1 MLLGDGMD
9 GRTLTHEILSQ
20 LPVARQTTAWG
31 TLGTI
36 KPYLGFDT
44 ESDVQHLV
52 EAIAGADHGAILDVL
67 TNRTNAQRQQ
77 ITKVFQALTKQDLLK
92 SMGAAL
98 SGDLER
104 VIVGLLKPL
113 AQYDAHELR
122 AAMQGMGTDEDA
134 LIEILST
141 RSNQQL
147 RESLAFYQRDFK
159 ADPEKDIASETSGW
173 FKEILLA
180 LAKGKREHYTGI
192 IDYALIQQ
200 DAEAL
205 ANPGA
210 RSEVA
215 GERTWISIFTQRSP
229 EHLSRVFGQCR
240 ESHGLEVED
249 TICKRFRGDGQA
261 AMLALAS
268 VCRNTPRYFAERL
281 HNAMKGPSTA
291 DKVLIRILISRSE
304 TDLLSIRS
312 EFKKRH
318 GKSLYSCL
326 QVSMLRLPHP
336 RGADPTTAWPRTW
349 GHPAVRASPPA
360 VVLMPRFSALPTRHH
375 FPPSTKSR
383 TQEAWLPAPC

>member
-9 GRTLTHEILSQ
+9 RRSLAHEILSQ
-20 LPVARQTTAWG
+20 LPLAQQTAAWG

-36 KPYLGFDT
+36 KPYLGFDA

-52 EAIAGADHGAILDVL
+52 EAIAGNGADHGAILDVL
-67 TNRTNAQRQQ
+67 TNRTSAQRQH
-77 ITKVFQALTKQDLLK
+77 ITKGFQALTKQDLLK
-92 SMGAAL
+92 SMEVAL
-98 SGDLER
+98 SGNLEQ
-104 VIVGLLKPL
+104 VIMGLLKPP

-122 AAMQGMGTDEDA
+122 AAMQGIGTDEDA
-134 LIEILST
+134 LTEILST

-147 RESLAFYQRDFK
+147 RESLAFYQQDFK

-200 DAEAL
+200 DAETQE
-205 ANPGA
+205 PGA
-210 RSEVA
+210 RG

-229 EHLSRVFGQCR
+229 EHLSRVFAQYQK
-240 ESHGLEVED
+240 SHGLEVEE
-249 TICKRFRGDGQA
+249 TIFKRFRGDGQV

-268 VCRNTPRYFAERL
+268 VCRNTPRYFAEKL
-281 HNAMKGPSTA
+281 HNAMKGPGTD

-312 EFKKRH
+312 EFKKCH

-326 QVSMLRLPHP
+326 QVET
-336 RGADPTTAWPRTW
+336 RGDYQAALL
-349 GHPAVRASPPA
+349 ALCRAED
-360 VVLMPRFSALPTRHH
+360 L
-375 FPPSTKSR
+375 
-383 TQEAWLPAPC
+383 

>member
-9 GRTLTHEILSQ
+9 RRSLTHEILSQ
-20 LPVARQTTAWG
+20 LPLAQQTTAWG

-36 KPYLGFDT
+36 KPYLGFDA
-44 ESDVQHLV
+44 ESDVQYLV

-98 SGDLER
+98 SGNLER
-104 VIVGLLKPL
+104 VIVGLLKPP

-147 RESLAFYQRDFK
+147 SESLAFYQRDFK

-173 FKEILLA
+173 FKDILLA

-205 ANPGA
+205 ADPGA
-210 RSEVA
+210 RSKGA

-229 EHLSRVFGQCR
+229 EHLSRGKARTPCCREPLASHTAGSWQKELERFSLCVHVARPRVFGQYQK
-240 ESHGLEVED
+240 SHGLEVEE

-281 HNAMKGPSTA
+281 HNAMKGPGA
-291 DKVLIRILISRSE
+291 DDKVLIRILISRSE

-326 QVSMLRLPHP
+326 QVET
-336 RGADPTTAWPRTW
+336 RGDYQAALL
-349 GHPAVRASPPA
+349 ALCRAED
-360 VVLMPRFSALPTRHH
+360 L
-375 FPPSTKSR
+375 
-383 TQEAWLPAPC
+383 

>member
-1 MLLGDGMD
+1 MLLGDRMD
-9 GRTLTHEILSQ
+9 RRSLAQEILSQ
-20 LPVARQTTAWG
+20 LPLAQQTAAWG

-36 KPYLGFDT
+36 KPYLGFDA

-52 EAIAGADHGAILDVL
+52 KAIAGNGADHGAILDVL
-67 TNRTNAQRQQ
+67 TNRTSAQRQQ

-92 SMGAAL
+92 SMEAAL
-98 SGDLER
+98 SGNLER
-104 VIVGLLKPL
+104 VIVGLLKPP

-122 AAMQGMGTDEDA
+122 AAMQGIGTDEDA
-134 LIEILST
+134 LTEILST

-147 RESLAFYQRDFK
+147 RESLAFYQQDFK

-200 DAEAL
+200 DAQAL
-205 ANPGA
+205 ADPGA
-210 RSEVA
+210 RSEGA

-229 EHLSRVFGQCR
+229 EHLSRVFGQYR
-240 ESHGLEVED
+240 KSHGLEVEE
-249 TICKRFRGDGQA
+249 TICKRFRGDGQV
-261 AMLALAS
+261 AMLALDPAVPSVRARLWTPFEAQKNTSMRMAVGTKAS
-268 VCRNTPRYFAERL
+268 VCRNTPRYFAEKL
-281 HNAMKGPSTA
+281 HNAMKGPGTN

-312 EFKKRH
+312 EFKKHH

-326 QVSMLRLPHP
+326 QVET
-336 RGADPTTAWPRTW
+336 RGDYQAALL
-349 GHPAVRASPPA
+349 ALCRAED
-360 VVLMPRFSALPTRHH
+360 L
-375 FPPSTKSR
+375 
-383 TQEAWLPAPC
+383 

>member
-9 GRTLTHEILSQ
+9 RRSLAHKILSQ
-20 LPVARQTTAWG
+20 LPLAQQTAAWG

-36 KPYLGFDT
+36 KPYLGFDA

-52 EAIAGADHGAILDVL
+52 EAIAGNGADHGAILDVL
-67 TNRTNAQRQQ
+67 TNRTSTQRQQ
-77 ITKVFQALTKQDLLK
+77 ITKVFEALTKQDLLK
-92 SMGAAL
+92 SMEAAL
-98 SGDLER
+98 SGNLER
-104 VIVGLLKPL
+104 VIVGLLKPP

-134 LIEILST
+134 LTEILST

-147 RESLAFYQRDFK
+147 RESLAFYQQDFK
-159 ADPEKDIASETSGW
+159 ADPEKDIALETSGW

-205 ANPGA
+205 ADPGA
-210 RSEVA
+210 RSEGA

-229 EHLSRVFGQCR
+229 EHLSRVFGQYR
-240 ESHGLEVED
+240 KSRGLEVED

-281 HNAMKGPSTA
+281 HNAMKGPGTD

-312 EFKKRH
+312 EFKKHH

-326 QVSMLRLPHP
+326 QVET
-336 RGADPTTAWPRTW
+336 RGDYQAALL
-349 GHPAVRASPPA
+349 ALCRAED
-360 VVLMPRFSALPTRHH
+360 L
-375 FPPSTKSR
+375 
-383 TQEAWLPAPC
+383 

>member
-1 MLLGDGMD
+1 MLLGDRMD
-9 GRTLTHEILSQ
+9 RRSLAQEILSQ
-20 LPVARQTTAWG
+20 LPLAQQTAAWG

-36 KPYLGFDT
+36 KPYLGFDA

-52 EAIAGADHGAILDVL
+52 KAIAGNDADHGAILDVL
-67 TNRTNAQRQQ
+67 TNRTSAQR
-77 ITKVFQALTKQDLLK
+77 VFQALTKQDLLK
-92 SMGAAL
+92 SMEAAL
-98 SGDLER
+98 SGNLER
-104 VIVGLLKPL
+104 VIVGLLKPP

-122 AAMQGMGTDEDA
+122 AAMQGIGTDEDA
-134 LIEILST
+134 LTEILST

-147 RESLAFYQRDFK
+147 RESLAFYQQDFK
-159 ADPEKDIASETSGW
+159 ADPEKDIALETSGW

-200 DAEAL
+200 DAQAL
-205 ANPGA
+205 ADPGA
-210 RSEVA
+210 RSEGA

-229 EHLSRVFGQCR
+229 EHLSRVFGQYQK
-240 ESHGLEVED
+240 SHGLEVEE
-249 TICKRFRGDGQA
+249 TICKRFQGDGQV

-268 VCRNTPRYFAERL
+268 VCRNTPRYFAEKL
-281 HNAMKGPSTA
+281 HNAMKGPGPD

-326 QVSMLRLPHP
+326 QVET
-336 RGADPTTAWPRTW
+336 RGDYQAALLAFITA
-349 GHPAVRASPPA
+349 ASI
-360 VVLMPRFSALPTRHH
+360 
-375 FPPSTKSR
+375 
-383 TQEAWLPAPC
+383 

>member
-9 GRTLTHEILSQ
+9 RRSLTHEILSQ
-20 LPVARQTTAWG
+20 LPLAQQTTAWG

-36 KPYLGFDT
+36 KSYLGFDA
-44 ESDVQHLV
+44 ESDLQHLV
-52 EAIAGADHGAILDVL
+52 EAIAGNGADHGAILDVL

-77 ITKVFQALTKQDLLK
+77 ITKMFQALTKQDLLK
-92 SMGAAL
+92 SMEAAL
-98 SGDLER
+98 SGNLER
-104 VIVGLLKPL
+104 VIMGLLKPL

-122 AAMQGMGTDEDA
+122 VAMQGMGTDEDA

-147 RESLAFYQRDFK
+147 RESLAFYQQDFK
-159 ADPEKDIASETSGW
+159 ADPEKDIALETSGW

-205 ANPGA
+205 AEPGA
-210 RSEVA
+210 RAS
-215 GERTWISIFTQRSP
+215 ERTWISIFTQRSP
-229 EHLSRVFGQCR
+229 EHLSRVFGQYR
-240 ESHGLEVED
+240 KSHGLEVEE
-249 TICKRFRGDGQA
+249 TICKRFQGDGQV

-268 VCRNTPRYFAERL
+268 VCRNTPRYFTERL
-281 HNAMKGPSTA
+281 HNAMKGPGT
-291 DKVLIRILISRSE
+291 DVKVLTRILISCSE

-312 EFKKRH
+312 EFRKRH

-326 QVSMLRLPHP
+326 QVET
-336 RGADPTTAWPRTW
+336 RGDYQAALL
-349 GHPAVRASPPA
+349 ALCRAED
-360 VVLMPRFSALPTRHH
+360 L
-375 FPPSTKSR
+375 
-383 TQEAWLPAPC
+383 